1 MTKEAA
7 LSGFAKW
14 RRDIADS
21 IYEEISA
28 MMSGHFIPYHKLCFM
43 VAFLTALIFSILFT
57 QMGVIEAPVAVVDL
71 DHSARSAKFIQAV
84 DSSRDIRI
92 ASVFHTPVDPVYL
105 TRHDNVVGVIVIPK
119 GFEKG
124 LLNGT
129 TPYNIGYEA
138 DMGNPAQNGEV
149 FESLNQIAAQEGIPV
164 NAENL
169 QALGP
174 ASAQSSGSSGLTVSI
189 RRLFNPTNSLVP
201 VTIAGF
207 LYFFSGIFFGI
218 TTLMLTGRVHV
229 MGQWENAILN
239 RGPSAMIARLIP
251 YALGYTA
258 AVTIMTAGLVL
269 FNCMPFKGNYL
280 AYLPSLFMLPFSIGL
295 IAMLI
300 TWSFKTPANGASFMI
315 FVVPP
320 GFIMGGMT
328 MAMGELTGTGWYF
341 AHLFP
346 LTWQYSMYRDFAFR
360 GMTLSQMIGP
370 YGEYILYVTA
380 LMMLVTLRFYLERR
394 RLLRIRDR
402 QVAALAQVPGEA
414 A

>member
-1 MTKEAA
+1 MTKEAS

-43 VAFLTALIFSILFT
+43 AAFLTALIFSILFT

-105 TRHDNVVGVIVIPK
+105 TRHDNVVGVMVIPK

-169 QALGP
+169 QALGLDPP
-174 ASAQSSGSSGLTVSI
+174 AL
-189 RRLFNPTNSLVP
+189 
-201 VTIAGF
+201 
-207 LYFFSGIFFGI
+207 
-218 TTLMLTGRVHV
+218 
-229 MGQWENAILN
+229 
-239 RGPSAMIARLIP
+239 
-251 YALGYTA
+251 
-258 AVTIMTAGLVL
+258 
-269 FNCMPFKGNYL
+269 
-280 AYLPSLFMLPFSIGL
+280 
-295 IAMLI
+295 
-300 TWSFKTPANGASFMI
+300 
-315 FVVPP
+315 
-320 GFIMGGMT
+320 
-328 MAMGELTGTGWYF
+328 
-341 AHLFP
+341 
-346 LTWQYSMYRDFAFR
+346 
-360 GMTLSQMIGP
+360 
-370 YGEYILYVTA
+370 
-380 LMMLVTLRFYLERR
+380 
-394 RLLRIRDR
+394 
-402 QVAALAQVPGEA
+402 
-414 A
+414 

>member
-43 VAFLTALIFSILFT
+43 AAFLTALIFSILFT

-269 FNCMPFKGNYL
+269 FNP
-280 AYLPSLFMLPFSIGL
+280 
-295 IAMLI
+295 
-300 TWSFKTPANGASFMI
+300 
-315 FVVPP
+315 
-320 GFIMGGMT
+320 
-328 MAMGELTGTGWYF
+328 E
-341 AHLFP
+341 FP
-346 LTWQYSMYRDFAFR
+346 V
-360 GMTLSQMIGP
+360 
-370 YGEYILYVTA
+370 EC
-380 LMMLVTLRFYLERR
+380 
-394 RLLRIRDR
+394 
-402 QVAALAQVPGEA
+402 
-414 A
+414 